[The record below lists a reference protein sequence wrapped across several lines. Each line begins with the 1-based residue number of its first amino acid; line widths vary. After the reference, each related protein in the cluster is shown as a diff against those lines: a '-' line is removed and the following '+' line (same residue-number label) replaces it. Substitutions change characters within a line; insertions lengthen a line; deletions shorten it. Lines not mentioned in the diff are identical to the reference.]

1 MMDLHISIH
10 VHLRKTGTP
19 TLKLC
24 RCAGWGWNPGG
35 QDLAT
40 QGRHWQMGRRR
51 WIASRKRNNQHGS
64 ESENIFG
71 GATLQPAVAQVFRCM
86 FIHHGASL
94 PDLVLAADCQPR
106 RDTIG
111 LQASGFTG
119 DWISFEHHFCRSL
132 FQVTR
137 KRWKDWDLDSQPLHV
152 AAYQRATC
160 NVCNIQF

>member
-1 MMDLHISIH
+1 MFIYGNREPPRWSYAAVQDEAGTLEARTWPPKGTTDKWGGDDEL
-10 VHLRKTGTP
+10 LR
-19 TLKLC
+19 
-24 RCAGWGWNPGG
+24 
-35 QDLAT
+35 
-40 QGRHWQMGRRR
+40 
-51 WIASRKRNNQHGS
+51 
-64 ESENIFG
+64 ENETSCEGIQWEWKQFG

-106 RDTIG
+106 RDTIS

-132 FQVTR
+132 FQVTC